1 MAMKHIVA
9 LACLA
14 AALPVAASSDGLSA
28 VIGEGPS
35 GSDNGQR
42 LACTGP
48 RAAPAA
54 VLCVRAGA
62 PAGGSGTAAAP
73 YATVMAAIAA
83 AKAGDVVQVAAGTYR
98 ENVALGAH
106 GAPTSRNLT
115 LLGGFN
121 ADFAQRNAATQ
132 RAIIDGGGLAPAVQ
146 LHVQGNATTTLDG
159 FTLTNGVG
167 LGSTFADGGG
177 HGGGVYASLAGAG
190 TIVISHNEVHGNR
203 TRSHTTI
210 DSRGG
215 GIHADTGASTGAGTI
230 RIEDNLVRDNLA
242 GKGAG
247 INVRGRQATLLR
259 NFIRGNV
266 SHNDHGGGVY
276 LSADSVLVRGNEIRA
291 NVVGATVGYGWGG
304 GLIVAAGGATLERNL
319 VVDNGAPTAGAG
331 VFWDEGATGTMRNDL
346 LVRNRC
352 PTGSRS
358 AAALYLDGGPGGPS
372 SVTMENATIADHVC
386 PGTPQGAAVVVEAGS
401 VLTVRNAILW
411 GNTREFATLA
421 GGSFSVAY
429 SISAQPGTGNRNSN
443 PLFVNA
449 AAGDYHVRSVGG
461 HYSAAG
467 WVADAVSSPAIDA
480 GDPASPP
487 AMEPLYNGGRVN
499 LGAFGNTAEA
509 SRSFDPVHHVLFDSF
524 E

>member
-1 MAMKHIVA
+1 MKTIPVLA
-9 LACLA
+9 LGLLA
-14 AALPVAASSDGLSA
+14 AALPAAGSSDGLSA
-28 VIGEGPS
+28 VIGEGPV
-35 GSDNGQR
+35 GNDNGQR

-48 RAAPAA
+48 RSAPAA

-62 PAGGSGTAAAP
+62 PAGGGGTAAAP
-73 YATVMAAIAA
+73 YATIMAAIAA
-83 AKAGDVVQVAAGTYR
+83 AKAGDIVQVAAGTYR
-98 ENVALGAH
+98 ENVALGAY
-106 GAPTSRNLT
+106 GSPSSRNLA
-115 LLGGFN
+115 LLGGFS
-121 ADFAQRNAATQ
+121 ADFAQRNAAVQ

-146 LHVQGNATTTLDG
+146 LHVQGGATTTLDG
-159 FTLTNGVG
+159 FTLTNGIG

-177 HGGGVYASLAGAG
+177 HGGGVYAVLSGG
-190 TIVISHNEVHGNR
+190 GSIVVSHNDIHGNR

-215 GIHADTGASTGAGTI
+215 GIHADTGAATGSGSV
-230 RIEDNLVRDNLA
+230 RIEDNVVRDNLA

-247 INVRGRQATLLR
+247 INVRGKTAVVLR
-259 NFIRGNV
+259 NLIRGNV

-276 LSADSVLVRGNEIRA
+276 LSADSVQVRGNEIRA
-291 NVVGATVGYGWGG
+291 NAVGATVGYGWGG
-304 GLIVAAGGATLERNL
+304 GLIVAAGGADLERNL

-372 SVTMENATIADHVC
+372 SVTVENTTIADHVC
-386 PGTPQGAAVVVEAGS
+386 PGTPQGAAVVVEGGS
-401 VLTVRNAILW
+401 VLSVRNSILW
-411 GNTREFATLA
+411 GNTREFYTLT

-429 SISAQPGTGNRNSN
+429 SITAQAGTGNRNSD
-443 PLFVNA
+443 PLFVDA
-449 AAGDYHVRSVGG
+449 PGGDYHVRSRGG

-467 WVADAVSSPAIDA
+467 WVPDPSTSPAVDA
-480 GDPASPP
+480 GDPARP
-487 AMEPLYNGGRVN
+487 ASMEPPHNGGRLN

-509 SRSFDPVHHVLFDSF
+509 SRSFDPAIHILFDSF